1 MDSTVRRKMVGPGL
15 RSRFLGV
22 SGGWLNEGG
31 RASDM
36 ESS

>member
-1 MDSTVRRKMVGPGL
+1 MDSTVRRKMVGPVW
-15 RSRFLGV
+15 SQFLGV

-31 RASDM
+31 RAADM